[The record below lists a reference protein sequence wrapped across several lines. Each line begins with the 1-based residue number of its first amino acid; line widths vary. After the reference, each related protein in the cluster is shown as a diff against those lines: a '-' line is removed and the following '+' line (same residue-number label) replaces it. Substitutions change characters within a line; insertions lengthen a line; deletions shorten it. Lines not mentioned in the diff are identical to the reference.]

1 MNTLTSL
8 PPSLQGSAAH
18 LLNNFSL
25 TLEPEQKARLQ
36 RGIFQAGC
44 LWRDDD
50 GSPAEFEAFVRENFI
65 HSPALLDAT
74 FERLEQLLEQVHGHM
89 HEISRALRWHTDLE
103 LGPMLPLD
111 RLTAGYAPN
120 AHLAEDLF
128 RNRLAFMV
136 LLNFPLTT
144 LEQRVTEGR
153 SWSRRQWAE
162 ARLALAFDHRVPATV
177 VQELT
182 RVLSEADTYIAEYN
196 IWMHHL
202 VDAQGQRFFPEGR
215 CLISHWN
222 LRDELKALYSEAAAL
237 HKQRLIAH
245 VMEHIVLQTIPEQV
259 INNPGVDWNPW
270 ENVLAASPVADGPA
284 RSLPEPIQATPEPD
298 TRYHHLLATFQAT
311 RLEDPYYPSLP
322 TLMERRFHADRELAE
337 GRVRT
342 MLENVLSSPLLKQVG
357 NRIAMRLGRPLE
369 PFDIW
374 YSGFRPNARYVEAD
388 LDKLVQNRYPSIASF
403 TEDMPGLLERMGFRA
418 DRAKMLA
425 SHIQVDPSRGAG
437 HALGAARRG
446 DKAHLRTRVGT
457 HGMDYKGYN
466 VAIHELGHNVEQTLS
481 LYEIDHWLLNGVPNT
496 AFTEAVAFFFQK
508 RDLELLGL
516 DRPDAHTHAL
526 GVLHE
531 FWATAEIGGVALVDM
546 QVWRWMYEHH
556 DATPRQLKEAVLQL
570 ARDTWNRFY
579 GPVMQVQDSVLLAI
593 YSHMIDSRMY
603 LPDYPI
609 GHIISHQLEEHLERV
624 ADRGQELERILTLG
638 TLAPDVWMEAAT
650 GQPVSEQP
658 LLKATAY
665 ALEVLSARDAHA

>member
-1 MNTLTSL
+1 MNTQTSL
-8 PPSLQGSAAH
+8 PPSLQDTATR
-18 LLNNFSL
+18 LLHSFAPALSEDQRTRL
-25 TLEPEQKARLQ
+25 T

-44 LWRDDD
+44 LWREED

-65 HSPALLDAT
+65 ESPELLDST
-74 FERLEQLLEQVHGHM
+74 FERLEHLLEQIFGHM
-89 HEISRALRWHTDLE
+89 HEITRALRWHTDLE
-103 LGPMLPLD
+103 LGPILPLD
-111 RLTAGYAPN
+111 RLTAGYAPG
-120 AHLAEDLF
+120 AHLEEDLF

-144 LEQRVTEGR
+144 LEQRVQEGR

-162 ARLALAFDHRVPATV
+162 ARLALNFDHRVPATV

-182 RVLSEADTYIAEYN
+182 RVVSEADTYIAEYN

-202 VDAQGQRFFPEGR
+202 VDGQGRRFFPEGR

-222 LRDELKALYSEAAAL
+222 LRDDLKALYSEPTGL
-237 HKQRLIAH
+237 ERQRLIAR

-259 INNPGVDWNPW
+259 IHNPGVDWNPW
-270 ENVLAASPVADGPA
+270 DNTIQPSSVHDGPVRPVADPRHA
-284 RSLPEPIQATPEPD
+284 SPEPD
-298 TRYHHLLATFQAT
+298 TRYRHLLATFQAT
-311 RLEDPYYPSLP
+311 RLEDPYYPGLP
-322 TLMERRFHADRELAE
+322 TLMERRFNSNRELAE
-337 GRVRT
+337 SRVQS

-357 NRIAMRLGRPLE
+357 ERIALRLGRPLE

-374 YSGFRPNARYVEAD
+374 YSGFRPNARYVEAE
-388 LDKLVQNRYPSIASF
+388 LDKLVQERYPNIASF
-403 TEDMPGLLERMGFRA
+403 TRDMPGLLERMGFRTE
-418 DRAKMLA
+418 RAKMLA
-425 SHIQVDPSRGAG
+425 ARIQVDPSRGAG

-446 DKAHLRTRVGT
+446 DKAHLRTRVGA

-546 QVWRWMYEHH
+546 QVWRWMYAHP
-556 DATPRQLKEAVLQL
+556 DASPAQLKAAVLEL
-570 ARDTWNRFY
+570 AHATWNRFY
-579 GPVMQVQDSVLLAI
+579 GPVMQVQDSPLLAI

-609 GHIISHQLEEHLERV
+609 GHIIAHQLEEHLERV
-624 ADRGQELERILTLG
+624 PDRGQELERILTLG
-638 TLAPDVWMEAAT
+638 MIAPDLWMEAAT
-650 GQPVSEQP
+650 GQAVSEVP
-658 LLKATAY
+658 LLQATAH
-665 ALEVLSARDAHA
+665 ALSVLERRDAQA